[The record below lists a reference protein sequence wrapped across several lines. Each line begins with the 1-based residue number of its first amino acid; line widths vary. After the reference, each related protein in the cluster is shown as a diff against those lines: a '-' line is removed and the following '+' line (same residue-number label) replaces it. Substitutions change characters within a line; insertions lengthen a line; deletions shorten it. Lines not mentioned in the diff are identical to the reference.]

1 MGTKSVAII
10 DDDASA
16 NRALGRLLR
25 GAGFDPSG
33 FESAESYLADP
44 LRRSFACVLADIQ
57 LTGMSGLE
65 LQRRLQALG
74 NHTPVIFVTAH
85 DEPGY
90 RAEALRHGCVGF
102 FRKTDPGALIIDAL
116 RRATAGAGSANGST
130 DSANGSTDGG
140 ND

>member
-25 GAGFDPSG
+25 GAGFDPRG

-44 LRRSFACVLADIQ
+44 SRRSFACVLADIQ

-65 LQRRLQALG
+65 LQRRLQSLG
-74 NHTPVIFVTAH
+74 NHTPVIFITAH
-85 DEPGY
+85 DDPGY
-90 RAEALRHGCVGF
+90 RAVAIRHGCVGF
-102 FRKTDPGALIIDAL
+102 FRKTDPGALIVFAL
-116 RRATAGAGSANGST
+116 RRVTASADGAAASA
-130 DSANGSTDGG
+130 DSGKQ
-140 ND
+140 

>member
-25 GAGFDPSG
+25 GSGFDPSG
-33 FESAESYLADP
+33 FDSAESYLADP

-65 LQRRLQALG
+65 LQRQLQALG
-74 NHTPVIFVTAH
+74 NHTPVIFITAH
-85 DEPGY
+85 DNPGY
-90 RAEALRHGCVGF
+90 RAEAVQRGF
-102 FRKTDPGALIIDAL
+102 CGLFSQNRSGRFDRRCAASRDPREWEVVMIPRGARL
-116 RRATAGAGSANGST
+116 
-130 DSANGSTDGG
+130 
-140 ND
+140 

>member
-33 FESAESYLADP
+33 FDSAESFLADP
-44 LRRSFACVLADIQ
+44 SRSSFACLLVDIQ

-65 LQRRLQALG
+65 LQRQLRAEGSRLPL
-74 NHTPVIFVTAH
+74 IFITAH
-85 DEPGY
+85 DDPAY
-90 RAEALRHGCVGF
+90 RAEAMSRGCVGF
-102 FRKTDPGALIIDAL
+102 FRKTDPGALIVDAL
-116 RRATAGAGSANGST
+116 RRATVTNGNSL
-130 DSANGSTDGG
+130 
-140 ND
+140 

>member
-25 GAGFDPSG
+25 GAGFEPSG

-65 LQRRLQALG
+65 LQAHLNAERCKIPIIFITAHGDEKMRMQAL
-74 NHTPVIFVTAH
+74 
-85 DEPGY
+85 
-90 RAEALRHGCVGF
+90 RAGAVGFMAKPFDDEALLESVRA
-102 FRKTDPGALIIDAL
+102 ALE
-116 RRATAGAGSANGST
+116 S
-130 DSANGSTDGG
+130 
-140 ND
+140 

>member
-25 GAGFDPSG
+25 GAGFDPKG
-33 FESAESYLADP
+33 FGSAETFLADP
-44 LRRSFACVLADIQ
+44 ARTSFGCLLVDIQ

-65 LQRRLQALG
+65 LQRQLQAEG
-74 NHTPVIFVTAH
+74 SRTPLIFITAH
-85 DEPGY
+85 DDPSA
-90 RAEALRHGCVGF
+90 RDEAVRRGCAAF

-116 RRATAGAGSANGST
+116 RRATVANGK
-130 DSANGSTDGG
+130 AQ
-140 ND
+140 